1 MDLDRL
7 LELLQQP
14 RVLIGIGV
22 VIAVL
27 LLLKRLFSRPAA
39 PKHVVTSR
47 CGSCGWT
54 GQVSKFKPV
63 CPKCAKPI
71 AL

>member
-1 MDLDRL
+1 MDLDRV

-14 RVLIGIGV
+14 RVLIGIAAV
-22 VIAVL
+22 VVVL
-27 LLLKRLFSRPAA
+27 LLLKRLLSRPPAQT
-39 PKHVVTSR
+39 HVMTSR
-47 CGSCGWT
+47 CRSCGWT

-71 AL
+71 TP